1 MSILTNLFKF
11 NPVTIMPTIYKW
23 LAISG
28 VILAM
33 CVAAF
38 FYGKH
43 LGDERSKQVI
53 AEYNAKK
60 LALDNDL
67 QEIEVKSNQHVVDQF
82 QNAITVTKT
91 VVKTNEKTIYVYVHD
106 TELLSIGWVLSHDA
120 SAAGNTIDTTAAA
133 NGTPS
138 TFTAVD
144 ALATVNNNYG
154 TCKETAEQ
162 LISLQDWITQHNAD
176 IAKVNADARK
186 K

>member
-1 MSILTNLFKF
+1 MSILTNLFKL

-23 LAISG
+23 LAIG
-28 VILAM
+28 GIILAM

-67 QEIEVKSNQHVVDQF
+67 QEIEVKSNQRVVDQF

-91 VVKTNEKTIYVYVHD
+91 VVKTNEKTIYVY
-106 TELLSIGWVLSHDA
+106 
-120 SAAGNTIDTTAAA
+120 
-133 NGTPS
+133 GTPS

-162 LISLQDWITQHNAD
+162 LISLQDWINQHNAD
-176 IAKVNADARK
+176 IAKANVNVRGNR
-186 K
+186 